1 LRGVSLNVDEGTITC
16 ITGPNGAG
24 KTTLF
29 KTIMGLH
36 IPYHGSI
43 VFYDEDITVKP
54 PRYRVMKGIAM
65 SPDYRGIYANL
76 TVKDNILL
84 PLMALGVPRSVRE
97 ERLAEILK
105 VFPELSTLL
114 DRSGTQTS
122 GGQQKMI
129 AIARAL
135 ILKPKLLLLDEPFEG
150 LALPV
155 QRRLQNILREIRDTM
170 RCTLLIA
177 EPTISPL
184 KGLCDHVFKI
194 DRGVVYRG

>member
-1 LRGVSLNVDEGTITC
+1 
-16 ITGPNGAG
+16 
-24 KTTLF
+24 
-29 KTIMGLH
+29 MGLH
-36 IPYHGSI
+36 IPHHGSI
-43 VFYDEDITVKP
+43 IFYDEDITVKP

-84 PLMALGVPRSVRE
+84 PLMALGVPRSVSE
-97 ERLAEILK
+97 ERLAEVLK

-155 QRRLQNILREIRDTM
+155 QRRLQNILMEIRDRM

-184 KGLCDHVFKI
+184 KGLCDHILKI

>member
-36 IPYHGSI
+36 IPHHGSI
-43 VFYDEDITVKP
+43 IFYDEDITVKP

-84 PLMALGVPRSVRE
+84 PLMALGAPRSVSE
-97 ERLAEILK
+97 ERLAEVLK

-135 ILKPKLLLLDEPFEG
+135 ILKPKLW

-155 QRRLQNILREIRDTM
+155 QRRLQNILMEIRDRM

-177 EPTISPL
+177 EPSISPL